1 LHLQIARSKGYAAG
15 VKLVRGAYLYTEP
28 DRSIIHDNHAATN
41 NAYDEAIN
49 ILLTRRVDA
58 QGSESYP
65 SEVVLATHNTQ
76 SVEKALSLYR
86 AQRDLGG
93 NQPVQKLVF
102 AQLMGMADE
111 ISMKLASDIKGT
123 RIAEPAMSNDQA
135 EEEPLHPPE
144 KGVSVYKYTVWGSFE
159 DCLLYMLRRAEENQ
173 DAVARS
179 RVTAGLM
186 LQELGNR
193 LVFWK

>member
-1 LHLQIARSKGYAAG
+1 
-15 VKLVRGAYLYTEP
+15 LYSEP

-49 ILLTRRVDA
+49 ILLTRRADA
-58 QGSESYP
+58 QPYP

-76 SVEKALSLYR
+76 SVEKALSLYQ
-86 AQRDLGG
+86 AQRNLNG

-123 RIAEPAMSNDQA
+123 QIAEPVMSDDQA
-135 EEEPLHPPE
+135 EEKPLHPPE
-144 KGVSVYKYTVWGSFE
+144 KGLQVHS
-159 DCLLYMLRRAEENQ
+159 L
-173 DAVARS
+173 
-179 RVTAGLM
+179 GL
-186 LQELGNR
+186 
-193 LVFWK
+193 V

>member
-1 LHLQIARSKGYAAG
+1 MYS
-15 VKLVRGAYLYTEP
+15 EP

-49 ILLTRRVDA
+49 ILLTRRADA
-58 QGSESYP
+58 KSYP
-65 SEVVLATHNTQ
+65 SEVVLATHNAQ

-86 AQRDLGG
+86 AQRNLGG

-123 RIAEPAMSNDQA
+123 QIAEPAMLDDQA
-135 EEEPLHPPE
+135 EEKPLHPPE
-144 KGVSVYKYTVWGSFE
+144 KGVSVYKYS
-159 DCLLYMLRRAEENQ
+159 L
-173 DAVARS
+173 
-179 RVTAGLM
+179 GL
-186 LQELGNR
+186 
-193 LVFWK
+193 V